1 MAEPAPKRAKT
12 DVMAEVRVA
21 LRAAKRAEWIG
32 NTNEIK
38 YLEEQAETIRFEA
51 PVGKDAELDLIIQQ
65 LQQKAARDRQKA
77 AASANKAEAFTC
89 HICMDRM
96 PMS

>member
-1 MAEPAPKRAKT
+1 MDEPVPKRPHT
-12 DVMAEVRVA
+12 DKMAEVRVA

-38 YLEEQAETIRFEA
+38 YLEDQAETVRFES

-65 LQQKAARDRQKA
+65 LHQKAARDRQKA
-77 AASANKAEAFTC
+77 AASANKAEAFT
-89 HICMDRM
+89 
-96 PMS
+96 